1 MIDAIGVPKNVID
14 GLFEDADTEE
24 VMVDVMVVVTVGK
37 VEVILDDLTK
47 IKMDP
52 LDLLFV
58 ETLAST
64 LQLCMYLVFVH
75 LLVVIEVDVCDN
87 IA

>member
-37 VEVILDDLTK
+37 VEVILDD
-47 IKMDP
+47 
-52 LDLLFV
+52 
-58 ETLAST
+58 
-64 LQLCMYLVFVH
+64 
-75 LLVVIEVDVCDN
+75 
-87 IA
+87 